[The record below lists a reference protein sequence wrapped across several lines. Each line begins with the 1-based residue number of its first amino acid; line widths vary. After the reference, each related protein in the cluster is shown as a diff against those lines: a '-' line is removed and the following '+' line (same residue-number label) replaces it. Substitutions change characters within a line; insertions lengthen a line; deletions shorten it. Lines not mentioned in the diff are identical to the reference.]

1 MKKWLLLLA
10 MIPSLAIAEIP
21 TQQVQPVFISVHIST
36 TRVIKINTN
45 QIRWFEDYY
54 PPDDIYYGSN
64 IYMVGTN
71 SSISVIEKPDEIELM
86 LAPGYEKPK
95 PKGKK

>member
-1 MKKWLLLLA
+1 MKKWLLSIV
-10 MIPSLAIAEIP
+10 MIASQSFAEIP

-36 TRVIKINTN
+36 NRVIRINTN
-45 QIRWFEDYY
+45 MIRWFEDYY
-54 PPDDIYYGSN
+54 PSDDLYYGSH
-64 IYMVGTN
+64 IYLVGN
-71 SSISVIEKPDEIELM
+71 NGAFSVIEKPDEIELM

>member
-10 MIPSLAIAEIP
+10 MIPSIAIAEIP
-21 TQQVQPVFISVHIST
+21 TQQTQPVFISVHISA
-36 TRVIKINTN
+36 TRVLRINTN
-45 QIRWFEDYY
+45 MIRWFEDYY
-54 PPDDIYYGSN
+54 PADDLYYGSN
-64 IYMVGTN
+64 IYLVGN
-71 SSISVIEKPDEIELM
+71 NGAFSVIEKPDEIELM